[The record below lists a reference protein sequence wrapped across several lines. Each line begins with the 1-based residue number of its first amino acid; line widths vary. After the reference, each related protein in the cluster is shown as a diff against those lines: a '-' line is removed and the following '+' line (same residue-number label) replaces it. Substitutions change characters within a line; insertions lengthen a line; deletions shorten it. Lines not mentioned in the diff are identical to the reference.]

1 MENETTKNTKD
12 QENKTSSLSPDDP
25 GVKAEFDRIAAAPY
39 DVANYNCLHKS
50 QDFQNYLL
58 QHGATNTYVVRIKHS
73 SGSYMHMFVVWNGRA
88 YDPTN
93 KPPYYGVDYNKYI
106 AALNEQGFTTVI
118 SQR

>member
-1 MENETTKNTKD
+1 
-12 QENKTSSLSPDDP
+12 
-25 GVKAEFDRIAAAPY
+25 
-39 DVANYNCLHKS
+39 
-50 QDFQNYLL
+50 
-58 QHGATNTYVVRIKHS
+58 
-73 SGSYMHMFVVWNGRA
+73 MHMFVVWNGRA